1 MKNLLIGQS
10 GGPTAVINSSLAGA
24 ISCALNLQNVENVL
38 GTVNGIEG
46 ILNENFISLE
56 KFMDEKLIKLLK
68 QTPSSYLGS
77 CRKKLPSLEENE
89 QIYEEIFKVFEKH
102 NIGTFAYIGGNDS
115 MDTVLKL
122 SEYAKAKNIDVKIA
136 GIPKTIDND
145 LVLTDHTPGYG
156 STAKFIA
163 NSVKQLAM
171 DSAVYD
177 LKSVLVVEIMGRNAG
192 WLTASAALANT
203 ENHRFADI
211 IALPETPF
219 LPDTLISKTE
229 SILKEK
235 NSVIIALSEGVKD
248 KNGMYMGESINSL
261 RAEQDSFNHAILG
274 GVGRTVESLISASL
288 GVKTRTVE
296 LSTLQR
302 CASFAA
308 SECDVEEAF
317 KAGFMGIKF
326 ADEGKTGFMAGFKR
340 ISDEPYLMEIV
351 PFDIKEVANFEKK
364 MPPEMING
372 FDVTESFIKYAK
384 PLIYGEPELS
394 YTNGIID
401 FEIK

>member
-24 ISCALNLQNVENVL
+24 VSCGLNSSHFEKVF
-38 GTVNGIEG
+38 GTVNGVEG
-46 ILNENFISLE
+46 ILKENFISMD
-56 KFMDEKLIKLLK
+56 KFRDEKLLNLLK

-77 CRKKLPSLEENE
+77 CRKKLPTLDENE
-89 QIYEEIFKVFEKH
+89 QIYEEIFSIFEKH

-122 SEYAKAKNIDVKIA
+122 SKYAKEKNIDIKIA

-156 STAKFIA
+156 SAAKFIA
-163 NSVKQLAM
+163 NSVKQLSM
-171 DSAVYD
+171 DSRVYD

-192 WLTASAALANT
+192 WLTAAAALSNT
-203 ENHRFADI
+203 ENERFADI

-219 LPDTLISKTE
+219 LPDSLISETE
-229 SILKEK
+229 KILKEK
-235 NSVIIALSEGVKD
+235 NTVIIALSEGIKD

-261 RAEQDSFNHAILG
+261 RAGQDSFNHAILG

-302 CASFAA
+302 SASFAA
-308 SECDVEEAF
+308 SSCDVEEAF
-317 KAGFMGIKF
+317 RAGFFGVTF
-326 ADEGKTGFMAGFKR
+326 ATEGKTGFMAGFKR
-340 ISDEPYLMEIV
+340 ISDQPYSMEIV
-351 PFDIKEVANFEKK
+351 PFDIEKVANFEKK
-364 MPPEMING
+364 MPAEMING
-372 FDVTESFIKYAK
+372 FDVTEKFINYAK
-384 PLIYGEPELS
+384 PLIFGEPDIS

-401 FEIK
+401 FVIR

>member
-24 ISCALNLQNVENVL
+24 VSCGLNSSHFEKVL
-38 GTVNGIEG
+38 GTVNGVEG
-46 ILNENFISLE
+46 ILKENFISMD
-56 KFMDEKLIKLLK
+56 KFKDEKLLNLLK

-89 QIYEEIFKVFEKH
+89 QIYEEIFKIFEKH

-122 SEYAKAKNIDVKIA
+122 SKYAKEKNIDIKIA

-156 STAKFIA
+156 SAAKFIA
-163 NSVKQLAM
+163 NSVKQLSM
-171 DSAVYD
+171 DSRVYD

-192 WLTASAALANT
+192 WLTAAAALSNT
-203 ENHRFADI
+203 ENERFADI

-219 LPDTLISKTE
+219 LPDTLISETE
-229 SILKEK
+229 KILKEK
-235 NSVIIALSEGVKD
+235 NTVIIALSEGIKD

-261 RAEQDSFNHAILG
+261 RAGQDSFNHAILG

-302 CASFAA
+302 SASFA
-308 SECDVEEAF
+308 SSSCDVEEAF
-317 KAGFMGIKF
+317 RAGFLGVTF
-326 ADEGKTGFMAGFKR
+326 ATEGKTGFMAGFKR
-340 ISDEPYLMEIV
+340 ISDEPYSVEIV
-351 PFDIKEVANFEKK
+351 PFDIEKVANFEKK
-364 MPPEMING
+364 MPAEMING
-372 FDVTESFIKYAK
+372 FDVTEKFINYAK
-384 PLIYGEPELS
+384 PLIFGEPDNS

-401 FEIK
+401 FVIR